1 MRPTV
6 LVLAAGQG
14 TRMRS
19 RLPKVLHEAAGAPLL
34 EHVLSAA
41 RALEPEEVVVVVG
54 HGAEAVRARFADA
67 DVTFV
72 VQARQRGTGD
82 AVAACSAAVAG
93 REGPV
98 VVLSGD
104 GPLVTGGSLQ
114 RLLAAHVDAGG
125 DGMTLL
131 TYEVDDPSGLGRVVR
146 GRDGGVRAIVEE
158 RDADEATRALR
169 EVNPGT
175 YVFDRRLWSLLP
187 GLGDANAAGELYLTD
202 LVVAYLQ
209 AGAQVRALRGDDE
222 TRLLVGVNDRAQLAV
237 ADRLLRDRGR
247 RRWLAAGVTMVD
259 PATVYLDADV
269 ALAIDV
275 TLEPGVVLAAGTRVG
290 EGARIGAYA
299 HLSACDVEG
308 GVVVPPHTVAAGA
321 TFRRGEP

>member
-104 GPLVTGGSLQ
+104 GPS
-114 RLLAAHVDAGG
+114 
-125 DGMTLL
+125 
-131 TYEVDDPSGLGRVVR
+131 
-146 GRDGGVRAIVEE
+146 
-158 RDADEATRALR
+158 
-169 EVNPGT
+169 
-175 YVFDRRLWSLLP
+175 
-187 GLGDANAAGELYLTD
+187 
-202 LVVAYLQ
+202 
-209 AGAQVRALRGDDE
+209 
-222 TRLLVGVNDRAQLAV
+222 
-237 ADRLLRDRGR
+237 
-247 RRWLAAGVTMVD
+247 
-259 PATVYLDADV
+259 
-269 ALAIDV
+269 
-275 TLEPGVVLAAGTRVG
+275 
-290 EGARIGAYA
+290 
-299 HLSACDVEG
+299 
-308 GVVVPPHTVAAGA
+308 
-321 TFRRGEP
+321 